1 MQDDV
6 LFPQLHDPNYLPV
19 IEVGEL
25 MEQVFTGSP
34 AIIDN
39 LLYQG
44 TYLLAGAPKIGKSFL
59 VAQIA
64 YHVSSGKPLWG
75 RQVYPGA
82 VLYLALEDQYQ
93 RIQERMARMF
103 GVEYQGELADCRVC
117 KIDRSR
123 PRWTDG
129 IFSRPV
135 S

>member
-1 MQDDV
+1 MNPTEELQDDA
-6 LFPQLHDPNYLPV
+6 LFSQFHDPNYLPM

-75 RQVYPGA
+75 HQVYPGS

-103 GVEYQGELADCRVC
+103 AWNIRGTC
-117 KIDRSR
+117 
-123 PRWTDG
+123 
-129 IFSRPV
+129 
-135 S
+135 